1 MNTLQLT
8 KTADLM
14 WAQFDLVTLLKKG
27 IWLAIVFVSIFYSV
41 LGSWDSLHSDY
52 NPFETWVYVYLN
64 FLSFV
69 FGVIVAAII
78 FFRRPGS
85 WMALMT
91 SLMLV
96 TFTATEHG
104 FRVFYQWF
112 VGMPYYE
119 AVRYQY
125 FVAGAYNIALFIDVL
140 YMALLMTTLSYVLL
154 AFPEGQISSRRSRW
168 FFNFLV
174 ASQVLLIFVVAL
186 ICLAD
191 ITLLSGTE
199 YAGVFTEWT
208 YNFLDKTKAG
218 LLIILAAWP
227 ILRLRR
233 VTDPVQRQQIKWI
246 ASSLAG
252 MTFFYAVYTFSPI
265 DLPLLNVW
273 VFLILLIFTYAF
285 ILTLLMAI
293 TRYRLWD
300 MGVFVNRTLVY
311 SSLTATLGLL
321 GYSGATV
328 LDMMLDRFT
337 KSDSPLGGVL
347 ALMLLGAVFNPAR
360 ERMQAL
366 VDRHFK
372 PEEMD
377 FSKAVVEIAPESQL
391 QLSSGDILKILVRQS
406 VEQLNVSE
414 AAIYLKWPDGQLVQS
429 EPPARDPMAAELGLG
444 TKMRAQLEKG
454 NLVVPADPSIVS
466 LYVPL
471 VIVRTTRPEF
481 IGMLVLGP
489 RNNGEGY
496 PTPLLESLQRL
507 GCDAGKA
514 IYLAQLRERLNRS
527 GVRQLAGL
535 PVPQRPLNA

>member
-1 MNTLQLT
+1 MNTIQLT
-8 KTADLM
+8 KTANLM
-14 WAQFDLVTLLKKG
+14 WAQFDLAALLKKG
-27 IWLAIVFVSIFYSV
+27 VWLAIVIVSIIYSV
-41 LGSWDSLHSDY
+41 IGSRDDLLSVQPGL
-52 NPFETWVYVYLN
+52 ETWVYVYLN
-64 FLSFV
+64 FGTTLL
-69 FGVIVAAII
+69 GLAAATII
-78 FFRRPGS
+78 FFRGPNN

-104 FRVFYQWF
+104 FRAWYQWF
-112 VGMPYYE
+112 VGMPFFQ
-119 AVRYQY
+119 AVQYDY
-125 FVAGAYNIALFIDVL
+125 FVPSAYGIALFIDVL
-140 YMALLMTTLSYVLL
+140 YMALLTTTLSYVLL
-154 AFPEGQISSRRSRW
+154 AFPEGQLSSRLSRW

-174 ASQVLLIFVVAL
+174 ASQVMLIFVVAV
-186 ICLAD
+186 ICLLD
-191 ITLLSGTE
+191 ILLLSETE
-199 YAGVFTEWT
+199 YAGVLSEAT
-208 YNFLDKTKAG
+208 YVFLDKLKAG

-233 VTDPVQRQQIKWI
+233 VKDPVQRQQIKWI

-252 MTFFYAVYTFSPI
+252 MTFFYALYTFSPI
-265 DLPLLNVW
+265 DRPLLNVW
-273 VFLILLIFTYAF
+273 IFLVLVIFTYAF
-285 ILTLLMAI
+285 IVTLLMAI

-311 SSLTATLGLL
+311 SSLTAILGVA

-328 LDMMLDRFT
+328 LDMMLDNFT

-391 QLSSGDILKILVRQS
+391 QLSSGEILKILVRQS
-406 VEQLNVSE
+406 VEQLSVSE
-414 AAIYLKWPDGQLVQS
+414 AAVYLKWPDGQLVQS

-444 TKMRAQLEKG
+444 TKIRSQLEKG
-454 NLVVPADPSIVS
+454 NLVVPADTSVVS

-471 VIVRTTRPEF
+471 VIARTTRPEF

-496 PTPLLESLQRL
+496 PTPLLDSLQKL
-507 GCDAGKA
+507 GCEAGKA

-527 GVRQLAGL
+527 GIRQLAGL
-535 PVPQRPLNA
+535 PGPQRPLNA